1 MLNRRHRADL
11 AIELKKA
18 EDQVL
23 NERQQLLQQEF
34 VDHYEE
40 EIKAMHSTSS
50 TDDISSKKFRRDDLL
65 NDLNNWNDENVE
77 TEEFA
82 LFEEENMED
91 TDDDIDPES
100 LNPDVSIDPD
110 DPRHIT
116 DMITEIAE
124 LDKENEEFSSS
135 TYIFL

>member
-50 TDDISSKKFRRDDLL
+50 TDDMSSKKFRRDDLL
-65 NDLNNWNDENVE
+65 NDLNNWKDENVE

>member
-40 EIKAMHSTSS
+40 EIEAMHSTSS
-50 TDDISSKKFRRDDLL
+50 TDDMSSKKFRRDDLL

>member
-1 MLNRRHRADL
+1 
-11 AIELKKA
+11 
-18 EDQVL
+18 
-23 NERQQLLQQEF
+23 
-34 VDHYEE
+34 
-40 EIKAMHSTSS
+40 MHSTSS
-50 TDDISSKKFRRDDLL
+50 TDDVSSKKFRRDDLL

-82 LFEEENMED
+82 IFEEENMED

-100 LNPDVSIDPD
+100 LNPDVSFDPD

-135 TYIFL
+135 TYLYIIIRKERY

>member
-1 MLNRRHRADL
+1 LLNRRHRADL

-40 EIKAMHSTSS
+40 EIKVMHSTSS
-50 TDDISSKKFRRDDLL
+50 TDDMSSKKFRRDDLL

-116 DMITEIAE
+116 DMLTEIAE

-135 TYIFL
+135 AYIFL

>member
-1 MLNRRHRADL
+1 
-11 AIELKKA
+11 
-18 EDQVL
+18 
-23 NERQQLLQQEF
+23 
-34 VDHYEE
+34 
-40 EIKAMHSTSS
+40 
-50 TDDISSKKFRRDDLL
+50 
-65 NDLNNWNDENVE
+65 
-77 TEEFA
+77 
-82 LFEEENMED
+82 MED

>member
-40 EIKAMHSTSS
+40 EIKVMHSTSS
-50 TDDISSKKFRRDDLL
+50 TDDMSSKKFRRDDLL

-116 DMITEIAE
+116 DMLTEIAE

-135 TYIFL
+135 AYIFL